1 VRNCYEFACENQE
14 NLKLLYELG
23 VKVKSAKDAYI
34 ANRASCLA
42 LMETIDVATPTI
54 QELLKKKKNPSEQGQ
69 LDAHVNRLHE
79 VLEEARKLVVLNT
92 LPEDCTGWMK
102 KKAWIMK
109 RAVFANQTKET
120 VSQLEKRLAE
130 VVAFLGVAIQ
140 VDQIPHPSGAEVL
153 AMSQND
159 AMEFF
164 ERHGKMLD
172 DGLSNLM
179 TCFTDQLQSVSTAV
193 QDHVSNEA
201 RVQTDAVVRAM
212 ERLMIRP
219 SKGLVES
226 LKKSSD
232 ANGSANGVK
241 KGKSIASIRKEEL
254 KISFKKKHLIGR
266 GASGNVFRGI
276 RIRDD
281 LPVAFKK
288 LETEFESDSDED
300 DEEVIEIRLQH
311 IAYIGLLFPI
321 ASAFRVKKKKT
332 SRS

>member
-1 VRNCYEFACENQE
+1 VRNCYDFACENQE

-79 VLEEARKLVVLNT
+79 VLEDARKLVVLNT
-92 LPEDCTGWMK
+92 LPEECTGWMK

-212 ERLMIRP
+212 ERLMIRQ

-226 LKKSSD
+226 LKKSSGD
-232 ANGSANGVK
+232 LSGRAK
-241 KGKSIASIRKEEL
+241 KGKSIACITKEEL
-254 KISFKKKHLIGR
+254 EINFRKKKYVIGK
-266 GASGNVFRGI
+266 GASGKVYKGTRKSDGLI
-276 RIRDD
+276 
-281 LPVAFKK
+281 VAFKK
-288 LETEFESDSDED
+288 LEDEYDSDSDED

-311 IAYIGLLFPI
+311 ITYIGLLFPI
-321 ASAFRVKKKKT
+321 VSAFRVKKKKT